1 MAPDRG
7 SASLENERV
16 GRDGEAL
23 EDDALS
29 RSRTE
34 ARAYLADQASQPQNF
49 TLRGVLVGL
58 AIGVVI
64 CFSNMYF
71 GLQTGWVSGMAM
83 PSALIG
89 FAYFKVV
96 AKTLKLPFTPVEN
109 VLIQSVAGSVG
120 TMPLGCG
127 FVGVIPALNYL
138 LKPEENGPL
147 DISLWK
153 LIVWS
158 VGICFFGVVFAVP
171 LRKEMIIREKLKFP
185 SGTATALLI
194 RVLHGDEKSKTM
206 IARERRKAGDEH
218 SDDEEEVQGLLQGSS
233 AQREEHDLR
242 PSLDHGVKD
251 PAQELED
258 DGDWR
263 SKIRLLLIS
272 FGGSALYTVVSYFI
286 PQLHDIPVFGLPL
299 AQTWLWTL
307 NPSPAYVGQGIIM
320 GPATTLHMLLGAII
334 GWGILSPLAK
344 HKGWAPGPVSDWTN
358 GSKGWIVWI
367 SLAIMLADSLV
378 SLGWLLLRPLI
389 TIGKAY
395 YPIAKNTFQSHTW
408 KELFTLNITLNQQYT
423 QLDDGTSANPLTAIK
438 QKLAE
443 GAEPDA
449 PPEHL
454 ISNRTT
460 IIGLIASLVL
470 CVIAVHVSFPGII
483 PFRLTLL
490 SLVLALFLSIM
501 GVRALGET
509 DLNPVSGISK
519 LTQLVFALV
528 TPTTG
533 PGAKNAVI
541 INLVAGAISESAA
554 LQAGDLLQDLKC
566 GHLLGAAPNAQF
578 WGQMIGSAVGAV
590 LSAVVY
596 KLYTHVY
603 TIPGGLFEV
612 PTGYVWVF
620 TARLVTGTGL
630 PPMVKEWASGAAV
643 IFAVGTVIRVWGNN
657 RKQRGL
663 SGWWIDF
670 VPGGIAVAVGMY
682 NTPSFTLARTMGG
695 LLSLWWRRWKGRSE
709 TPIIVLASG
718 LILGEGYI
726 LLISHRPIYP
736 SNCFTISSPIVSFPS
751 IAPYFYYISSS
762 TKMDSQP
769 FSAPSRTQDKLHQDL
784 SRSKRKA
791 DYDEK
796 KKTEKKVYKE
806 AEQAMDAGLPAGG
819 KEMEQVEKRLR
830 KTALPEQLESDS
842 DEEILAHTERM
853 E

>member
-1 MAPDRG
+1 
-7 SASLENERV
+7 
-16 GRDGEAL
+16 
-23 EDDALS
+23 
-29 RSRTE
+29 
-34 ARAYLADQASQPQNF
+34 
-49 TLRGVLVGL
+49 
-58 AIGVVI
+58 
-64 CFSNMYF
+64 MYF

-109 VLIQSVAGSVG
+109 VLVQSVAGSVG

-127 FVGVIPALNYL
+127 FVGVFPALNYL

-194 RVLHGDEKSKTM
+194 KVLHGDEKSETM
-206 IARERRKAGDEH
+206 TAREEVQDRDDQ
-218 SDDEEEVQGLLQGSS
+218 SDDGEAQGLLQGSN

-242 PSLDHGVKD
+242 PSMDDSMKD
-251 PAQELED
+251 PDQELGE

-272 FGGSALYTVVSYFI
+272 FGGSALYTVVSYFV
-286 PQLHDIPVFGLPL
+286 PQLHEIPVFGLPL
-299 AQTWLWTL
+299 AQNWLWTL

-344 HKGWAPGPVSDWTN
+344 HKEWAPGPVSDWTN

-378 SLGWLLLRPLI
+378 SLGWLLLRPVI
-389 TIGKAY
+389 TVARAY
-395 YPIAKNTFQSHTW
+395 YPTAKENFQSHTW
-408 KELFTLNITLNQQYT
+408 KEILTLNITSKPQYT
-423 QLDDGTSANPLTAIK
+423 QLSDGTSVNPLTAIK
-438 QKLAE
+438 QHLAE

-470 CVIAVHVSFPGII
+470 CVAAVHISFPNLI

-490 SLVLALFLSIM
+490 SLVLALVLSIM

-596 KLYTHVY
+596 KLYTNVY

-620 TARLVTGTGL
+620 TARLVTGKGL
-630 PPMVKEWASGAAV
+630 PPMVKEWASGAAI
-643 IFAVGTVIRVWGNN
+643 IFAVGTMIRVWGNN

-670 VPGGIAVAVGMY
+670 VPGGIAVAVGMLTTLLSPILGQLTHCIGMY
-682 NTPSFTLARTMGG
+682 NTPSFTLARTIGG

-718 LILGEGYI
+718 LILGEGLFSI
-726 LLISHRPIYP
+726 VNLLLAS
-736 SNCFTISSPIVSFPS
+736 
-751 IAPYFYYISSS
+751 
-762 TKMDSQP
+762 
-769 FSAPSRTQDKLHQDL
+769 L
-784 SRSKRKA
+784 
-791 DYDEK
+791 
-796 KKTEKKVYKE
+796 KVPH
-806 AEQAMDAGLPAGG
+806 L
-819 KEMEQVEKRLR
+819 
-830 KTALPEQLESDS
+830 
-842 DEEILAHTERM
+842 
-853 E
+853 

>member
-7 SASLENERV
+7 SAQLDNGRV
-16 GRDGEAL
+16 GNH
-23 EDDALS
+23 EDAESDTLS
-29 RSRTE
+29 RSRSGT
-34 ARAYLADQASQPQNF
+34 RKYLAQQARQPQNF

-96 AKTLKLPFTPVEN
+96 ARTLKLPFTPVEN
-109 VLIQSVAGSVG
+109 VLVQSVAGSVG

-138 LKPEENGPL
+138 LTEDENGPL

-153 LIVWS
+153 LIIWS

-194 RVLHGDEKSKTM
+194 KVLHGDEKLST
-206 IARERRKAGDEH
+206 KATRAGEDGD
-218 SDDEEEVQGLLQGSS
+218 SDEEEESQGLLQSS
-233 AQREEHDLR
+233 NGTREENDLR
-242 PSLDHGVKD
+242 PSLDE
-251 PAQELED
+251 AQEQDDELGS
-258 DGDWR
+258 DGDWKA
-263 SKIRLLLIS
+263 KIRLLLIS
-272 FGGSALYTVVSYFI
+272 FAGSALYTVVSYFI
-286 PQLHDIPVFGLPL
+286 PQLHDIPIFGLPL
-299 AQTWLWTL
+299 ATKWLWTL

-334 GWGILSPLAK
+334 GWGVLSPLAK
-344 HKGWAPGPVSDWTN
+344 HKGWASGPVSDWTN

-378 SLGWLLLRPLI
+378 SLGWLLLRPLVGI
-389 TIGKAY
+389 ARIY
-395 YPIAKNTFQSHTW
+395 YPTAKETLQSHTW
-408 KELFTLNITLNQQYT
+408 RELLTLNITRKQRYT
-423 QLDDGTSANPLTAIK
+423 QLNDGSTEGPIATIK
-438 QKLAE
+438 RHLAE
-443 GAEPDA
+443 GQEPDA

-460 IIGLIASLVL
+460 IIGLIVSLVL
-470 CVIAVHVSFPGII
+470 CIVAVHISFPGLI

-490 SLVLALFLSIM
+490 ALVLALFLSIM

-519 LTQLVFALV
+519 LTQLVFALA
-528 TPTTG
+528 TPRG
-533 PGAKNAVI
+533 NKNAVI

-566 GHLLGAAPNAQF
+566 GHLLGAAPSAQF
-578 WGQMIGSAVGAV
+578 YGQIIGSAVGAV
-590 LSAVVY
+590 LSAAVY
-596 KLYTHVY
+596 KLYTNVY
-603 TIPGGLFEV
+603 KIPGGLFEV

-643 IFAVGTVIRVWGNN
+643 MFAVSTAIRVYATS
-657 RKQRGL
+657 RKQRGI
-663 SGWWIDF
+663 GGKWIDF

-682 NTPSFTLARTMGG
+682 NTPSFTLARTIGG
-695 LLSLWWRRWKGRSE
+695 LISLWWRRWKGRSE

-718 LILGEGYI
+718 LILGEG
-726 LLISHRPIYP
+726 LFS
-736 SNCFTISSPIVSFPS
+736 IVN
-751 IAPYFYYISSS
+751 
-762 TKMDSQP
+762 
-769 FSAPSRTQDKLHQDL
+769 L
-784 SRSKRKA
+784 
-791 DYDEK
+791 
-796 KKTEKKVYKE
+796 V
-806 AEQAMDAGLPAGG
+806 
-819 KEMEQVEKRLR
+819 
-830 KTALPEQLESDS
+830 
-842 DEEILAHTERM
+842 LASLGVAHL
-853 E
+853 

>member
-7 SASLENERV
+7 SASLDNERA
-16 GRDGEAL
+16 GSH
-23 EDDALS
+23 EDDSQS
-29 RSRTE
+29 RRRKSS
-34 ARAYLADQASQPQNF
+34 ARKYLAKRAAQPQNF
-49 TLRGVLVGL
+49 TVRGVVVGL

-96 AKTLKLPFTPVEN
+96 ARTLKFPFTPVEN
-109 VLIQSVAGSVG
+109 VLVQSVAGSVG

-138 LKPEENGPL
+138 LTVEENGPL
-147 DISLWK
+147 DISLWR

-158 VGICFFGVVFAVP
+158 LGICFFGVVFAVP

-194 RVLHGDEKSKTM
+194 RVLHGDEKPPT
-206 IARERRKAGDEH
+206 ATREDNDNDNESEGEDET
-218 SDDEEEVQGLLQGSS
+218 EGLLRGSS
-233 AQREEHDLR
+233 SQREENDLR
-242 PSLDHGVKD
+242 PSLDEEVEG
-251 PAQELED
+251 QEQED
-258 DGDWR
+258 DLASQGEWKA
-263 SKIRLLLIS
+263 KIRLLMIS

-286 PQLHDIPVFGLPL
+286 PQLHNIPIFGLPL
-299 AQTWLWTL
+299 ATKWLWTL

-334 GWGILSPLAK
+334 GWGVLSPLAK

-367 SLAIMLADSLV
+367 SLAIMLVDSLV

-389 TIGKAY
+389 SITKLY
-395 YPIAKNTFQSHTW
+395 YPTAKETFQSHTW
-408 KELFTLNITLNQQYT
+408 HDLFTLNITRKQSYT
-423 QLDDGTSANPLTAIK
+423 QLDSSTPQGPIASIK
-438 QKLAE
+438 AHLAQDN
-443 GAEPDA
+443 EPDA

-454 ISNRTT
+454 ISTRTT
-460 IIGLIASLVL
+460 SIGLVASLVI
-470 CVIAVHVSFPGII
+470 CIVAVHISFPNTI
-483 PFRLTLL
+483 PLRLTLL
-490 SLVLALFLSIM
+490 SLVLALLLSIM

-528 TPTTG
+528 TPTSG
-533 PGAKNAVI
+533 PAAKNAVI

-566 GHLLGAAPNAQF
+566 GHLLGAAPSAQF
-578 WGQMIGSAVGAV
+578 YGQIIGSAVGAV
-590 LSAVVY
+590 LSALVY
-596 KLYTHVY
+596 KLYTNVY

-620 TARLVTGTGL
+620 TARLVTGSGL
-630 PPMVKEWASGAAV
+630 PPMVKEWASGAAI
-643 IFAVGTVIRVWGNN
+643 IFAALTVVRVWGNN
-657 RKQRGL
+657 RKMRGL

-670 VPGGIAVAVGMY
+670 VPGGIAVAVGMCSTHVFLEVSSLLTSVGMY
-682 NTPSFTLARTMGG
+682 NTPSFTLARTIGG
-695 LLSLWWRRWKGRSE
+695 LISLWWRRWKGRSE

-718 LILGEGYI
+718 LILGEGLFSI
-726 LLISHRPIYP
+726 VNLLLAS
-736 SNCFTISSPIVSFPS
+736 
-751 IAPYFYYISSS
+751 
-762 TKMDSQP
+762 
-769 FSAPSRTQDKLHQDL
+769 L
-784 SRSKRKA
+784 S
-791 DYDEK
+791 
-796 KKTEKKVYKE
+796 VPH
-806 AEQAMDAGLPAGG
+806 L
-819 KEMEQVEKRLR
+819 
-830 KTALPEQLESDS
+830 
-842 DEEILAHTERM
+842 
-853 E
+853 

>member
-1 MAPDRG
+1 
-7 SASLENERV
+7 
-16 GRDGEAL
+16 
-23 EDDALS
+23 
-29 RSRTE
+29 
-34 ARAYLADQASQPQNF
+34 
-49 TLRGVLVGL
+49 
-58 AIGVVI
+58 
-64 CFSNMYF
+64 MYF

-109 VLIQSVAGSVG
+109 VLVQSVAGSVG

-194 RVLHGDEKSKTM
+194 KVLHGDEKSETM
-206 IARERRKAGDEH
+206 TAREEVQDRDDQ
-218 SDDEEEVQGLLQGSS
+218 SDDGEAQGLLQGSN

-242 PSLDHGVKD
+242 PSMDDSMKD
-251 PAQELED
+251 PDQELGE

-272 FGGSALYTVVSYFI
+272 FGGSALYTVVSYFV
-286 PQLHDIPVFGLPL
+286 PQLHEIPVFGLPL
-299 AQTWLWTL
+299 AQNWLWTL

-344 HKGWAPGPVSDWTN
+344 HKEWAPGPVSDWTN

-378 SLGWLLLRPLI
+378 SLGWLLLRPVI
-389 TIGKAY
+389 TVARAY
-395 YPIAKNTFQSHTW
+395 YPTAKENFQSHTW
-408 KELFTLNITLNQQYT
+408 KEILTLNITSKPQYT
-423 QLDDGTSANPLTAIK
+423 QLSDGTSVNPLTAIK
-438 QKLAE
+438 QHLAE

-470 CVIAVHVSFPGII
+470 CVAAVHISFPNLI

-490 SLVLALFLSIM
+490 SLVLALVLSIM

-596 KLYTHVY
+596 KLYTNVY

-620 TARLVTGTGL
+620 TARLVTGKGL
-630 PPMVKEWASGAAV
+630 PPMVKEWASGAAIV
-643 IFAVGTVIRVWGNN
+643 FAVGTMIRVWGNN

-670 VPGGIAVAVGMY
+670 VPGGIAVAVGMLTTLLSPILGQLTHCIGMY
-682 NTPSFTLARTMGG
+682 NTPSFTLARTIGG

-718 LILGEGYI
+718 LILGEGLFSI
-726 LLISHRPIYP
+726 VNLLLAS
-736 SNCFTISSPIVSFPS
+736 
-751 IAPYFYYISSS
+751 
-762 TKMDSQP
+762 
-769 FSAPSRTQDKLHQDL
+769 L
-784 SRSKRKA
+784 
-791 DYDEK
+791 
-796 KKTEKKVYKE
+796 KVPH
-806 AEQAMDAGLPAGG
+806 L
-819 KEMEQVEKRLR
+819 
-830 KTALPEQLESDS
+830 
-842 DEEILAHTERM
+842 
-853 E
+853 

>member
-7 SASLENERV
+7 STSLENERA
-16 GRDGEAL
+16 GLLDGAG
-23 EDDALS
+23 DDAAGPGDAV
-29 RSRTE
+29 
-34 ARAYLADQASQPQNF
+34 ARDYLAEQASQPQNF

-96 AKTLKLPFTPVEN
+96 ARTLKLPFTPVEN
-109 VLIQSVAGSVG
+109 VLVQSVAGSVG

-138 LKPEENGPL
+138 LTPEENGPL
-147 DISLWK
+147 DISLWR
-153 LIVWS
+153 LIIWS

-171 LRKEMIIREKLKFP
+171 LRREMIIREKLKFP

-194 RVLHGDEKSKTM
+194 KVLHGDEKSPNLV
-206 IARERRKAGDEH
+206 ARERRQNE
-218 SDDEEEVQGLLQGSS
+218 DDQAEGGESQGLLQRSS
-233 AQREEHDLR
+233 SQHEEHDLR
-242 PSLDHGVKD
+242 LSVDESARSQPE
-251 PAQELED
+251 ELGD
-258 DGDWR
+258 DGDWK

-272 FGGSALYTVVSYFI
+272 FGGSALYTVLSYFI
-286 PQLHDIPVFGLPL
+286 PQLHDIPIFGLPL

-320 GPATTLHMLLGAII
+320 GPATTLHMLLGAFI

-378 SLGWLLLRPLI
+378 SLGWLVLRPLLALVR
-389 TIGKAY
+389 AY
-395 YPIAKNTFQSHTW
+395 YPTIHQTFASHTW
-408 KELFTLNITLNQQYT
+408 SQLLTLNIS
-423 QLDDGTSANPLTAIK
+423 TSQPYAPLTPSNPISALK
-438 QKLAE
+438 SHLADTN
-443 GAEPDA
+443 EPDA
-449 PPEHL
+449 PPSHL
-454 ISNRTT
+454 ISTRVTL
-460 IIGLIASLVL
+460 IGLILSLLL
-470 CVIAVHVSFPGII
+470 CIAAVHTSFPSLI
-483 PFRLTLL
+483 PLRLTLL
-490 SLVLALFLSIM
+490 SLILALFLSIM

-566 GHLLGAAPNAQF
+566 GHLLGAAPKAQF
-578 WGQMIGSAVGAV
+578 YGQLIGSAVGAV

-620 TARLVTGTGL
+620 TARLVTGKGL

-643 IFAVGTVIRVWGNN
+643 IFALGTVVRVWGVN
-657 RKQRGL
+657 RKMRGR
-663 SGWWIDF
+663 SGWWVDF

-682 NTPSFTLARTMGG
+682 NTPSFTLARTIGG
-695 LLSLWWRRWKGRSE
+695 LISLWWRRWKGRSE

-718 LILGEGYI
+718 LILGEGLFSI
-726 LLISHRPIYP
+726 VNLLLAS
-736 SNCFTISSPIVSFPS
+736 
-751 IAPYFYYISSS
+751 
-762 TKMDSQP
+762 
-769 FSAPSRTQDKLHQDL
+769 L
-784 SRSKRKA
+784 S
-791 DYDEK
+791 
-796 KKTEKKVYKE
+796 V
-806 AEQAMDAGLPAGG
+806 PH
-819 KEMEQVEKRLR
+819 V
-830 KTALPEQLESDS
+830 
-842 DEEILAHTERM
+842 
-853 E
+853 

>member
-7 SASLENERV
+7 SSPHPSTDDYERV
-16 GRDGEAL
+16 
-23 EDDALS
+23 DDAGDDAPIHAADRDYL
-29 RSRTE
+29 TE
-34 ARAYLADQASQPQNF
+34 QAGQPQNF

-96 AKTLKLPFTPVEN
+96 ARTLKFPFTPVEN
-109 VLIQSVAGSVG
+109 VLVQSVAGSVG

-138 LKPEENGPL
+138 LKPEEGGPL

-171 LRKEMIIREKLKFP
+171 LRREMIIREKLKFP

-194 RVLHGDEKSKTM
+194 KVLHSEEGTKRAASQHPNGGNQGGDES
-206 IARERRKAGDEH
+206 R
-218 SDDEEEVQGLLQGSS
+218 GLLQDER
-233 AQREEHDLR
+233 AEAE
-242 PSLDHGVKD
+242 
-251 PAQELED
+251 AQEDEAD
-258 DGDWR
+258 TGDWR
-263 SKIRLLLIS
+263 AKIRLLMIA
-272 FGGSALYTVVSYFI
+272 FAGSALYTVSSYFI

-299 AQTWLWTL
+299 ATKWLWTL

-320 GPATTLHMLLGAII
+320 GPATTLHMLLGAVI

-389 TIGKAY
+389 TLARFY
-395 YPIAKNTFQSHTW
+395 YPSAKETFHSHTW
-408 KELFTLNITLNQQYT
+408 RELLTFNVFRQQGYT
-423 QLDDGTSANPLTAIK
+423 PLPDGIAANPMVAFKHHLNS
-438 QKLAE
+438 E
-443 GAEPDA
+443 SEPDA

-454 ISNRTT
+454 VSTRTT
-460 IIGLIASLVL
+460 LVGLVASLVL
-470 CVIAVHVSFPGII
+470 CIVAVHVSFPGLI

-490 SLVLALFLSIM
+490 SLVLALLLSIM

-533 PGAKNAVI
+533 PGARNAVI
-541 INLVAGAISESAA
+541 INLVAGAVSESAA

-566 GHLLGAAPNAQF
+566 GHLIGAAPNAQF
-578 WGQMIGSAVGAV
+578 WGQMIGSGFGAV

-596 KLYTHVY
+596 KLYTNVY

-630 PPMVKEWASGAAV
+630 PPMVGQWASGAAL
-643 IFAVGTVIRVWGNN
+643 IFTVGTMIRVWGTN

-663 SGWWIDF
+663 SGWWVDF

-682 NTPSFTLARTMGG
+682 NTPSFTLARTFGG
-695 LLSLWWRRWKGRSE
+695 LISLWWRRWQGKDE

-718 LILGEGYI
+718 LILGEGLFSI
-726 LLISHRPIYP
+726 VNLLLAS
-736 SNCFTISSPIVSFPS
+736 
-751 IAPYFYYISSS
+751 
-762 TKMDSQP
+762 
-769 FSAPSRTQDKLHQDL
+769 L
-784 SRSKRKA
+784 
-791 DYDEK
+791 
-796 KKTEKKVYKE
+796 KVPH
-806 AEQAMDAGLPAGG
+806 L
-819 KEMEQVEKRLR
+819 
-830 KTALPEQLESDS
+830 
-842 DEEILAHTERM
+842 
-853 E
+853 

>member
-7 SASLENERV
+7 STSLDDERSEPNH
-16 GRDGEAL
+16 D
-23 EDDALS
+23 
-29 RSRTE
+29 RSG
-34 ARAYLADQASQPQNF
+34 ARRYLAERASEPQNF
-49 TLRGVLVGL
+49 TVRGVLVGL

-96 AKTLKLPFTPVEN
+96 ARTLKLPFTPVEN
-109 VLIQSVAGSVG
+109 VLVQSVAGSVG

-127 FVGVIPALNYL
+127 FVGVVPALNFL

-147 DISLWK
+147 DISLWR
-153 LIVWS
+153 LIVWA

-194 RVLHGDEKSKTM
+194 KVLHGDEKSKN
-206 IARERRKAGDEH
+206 IASQDTQDNRT
-218 SDDEEEVQGLLQGSS
+218 EEEQGLLQTPGT
-233 AQREEHDLR
+233 QQEEHDLR
-242 PSLDHGVKD
+242 PSLDSD
-251 PAQELED
+251 IQDQDREELGA

-263 SKIRLLLIS
+263 SKIKLLLIS
-272 FGGSALYTVVSYFI
+272 FGGSALFTVISYFI
-286 PQLHDIPVFGLPL
+286 PQLHDIPIFGLTL
-299 AQTWLWTL
+299 ANKWLWTL

-334 GWGILSPLAK
+334 GWGVLSPLAK
-344 HKGWAPGPVSDWTN
+344 HKEWAPGPVSDWTN

-378 SLGWLLLRPLI
+378 SLGWLILRPLVV
-389 TIGKAY
+389 AARSY
-395 YPIAKNTFQSHTW
+395 YPTAKETFQSHTW
-408 KELFTLNITLNQQYT
+408 KELFTLKINEHQEYTPLGDSAIT
-423 QLDDGTSANPLTAIK
+423 NPIATIK
-438 QKLAE
+438 QHLQE

-460 IIGLIASLVL
+460 IIGLVASLIL
-470 CVIAVHVSFPGII
+470 CIIAVHVSFPGLI

-541 INLVAGAISESAA
+541 INLVAGAVSESAA

-566 GHLLGAAPNAQF
+566 GHLIGAAPNAQF

-596 KLYTHVY
+596 KLYTNVY

-620 TARLVTGTGL
+620 TARLVTGKGL

-643 IFAVGTVIRVWGNN
+643 IFAASTIIRVWGTN

-670 VPGGIAVAVGMY
+670 VPGGIAVAVGK
-682 NTPSFTLARTMGG
+682 FL
-695 LLSLWWRRWKGRSE
+695 
-709 TPIIVLASG
+709 
-718 LILGEGYI
+718 
-726 LLISHRPIYP
+726 
-736 SNCFTISSPIVSFPS
+736 FVSFVAT
-751 IAPYFYYISSS
+751 IADDDQAC
-762 TKMDSQP
+762 TTLRR
-769 FSAPSRTQDKLHQDL
+769 SR
-784 SRSKRKA
+784 
-791 DYDEK
+791 
-796 KKTEKKVYKE
+796 
-806 AEQAMDAGLPAGG
+806 
-819 KEMEQVEKRLR
+819 
-830 KTALPEQLESDS
+830 
-842 DEEILAHTERM
+842 
-853 E
+853 

>member
-7 SASLENERV
+7 SLESERAGQREDAPL
-16 GRDGEAL
+16 GR
-23 EDDALS
+23 S
-29 RSRTE
+29 RSG
-34 ARAYLADQASQPQNF
+34 AQKYLAEQASQPQNF

-96 AKTLKLPFTPVEN
+96 ARTLKLPFTPVEN
-109 VLIQSVAGSVG
+109 VLVQSVAGSVG

-138 LKPEENGPL
+138 LTEEENGPL
-147 DISLWK
+147 NISLWR

-158 VGICFFGVVFAVP
+158 LGICFFGVVFAVP

-194 RVLHGDEKSKTM
+194 RVLHGDEKSKDVV
-206 IARERRKAGDEH
+206 ARET
-218 SDDEEEVQGLLQGSS
+218 SDGNDDGEEETQGLLRGSS
-233 AQREEHDLR
+233 VREEHDLR
-242 PSLDHGVKD
+242 PSLDH
-251 PAQELED
+251 AERQEQDNELGS
-258 DGDWR
+258 DGDWKD
-263 SKIRLLLIS
+263 KIRLLLIS
-272 FGGSALYTVVSYFI
+272 FAGSALYTVVSYFI
-286 PQLHDIPVFGLPL
+286 PQLHDIPILGLPL
-299 AQTWLWTL
+299 ATKWLWTL

-389 TIGKAY
+389 S
-395 YPIAKNTFQSHTW
+395 IAKLYFPTAKATFQSHTW
-408 KELFTLNITLNQQYT
+408 RDLLTLNISRQQRYT
-423 QLDDGTSANPLTAIK
+423 PLPNSSSQNPISAIK
-438 QKLAE
+438 SHLAKDQ
-443 GAEPDA
+443 EPDA

-460 IIGLIASLVL
+460 ILGLIASLIL
-470 CVIAVHVSFPGII
+470 CVIAVHISFPTLI
-483 PFRLTLL
+483 PLRLTLL
-490 SLVLALFLSIM
+490 SLVLALLLSIM

-566 GHLLGAAPNAQF
+566 GHLLGAAPSAQF
-578 WGQMIGSAVGAV
+578 YGQIIGSAVGAV
-590 LSAVVY
+590 VSALVY
-596 KLYTHVY
+596 RLYTSVY

-620 TARLVTGTGL
+620 TARLVTGSGL
-630 PPMVKEWASGAAV
+630 PPMVKEWAGGAAV
-643 IFAVGTVIRVWGNN
+643 VFAVGTVVRVWGNA
-657 RKQRGL
+657 RKMAGQG
-663 SGWWIDF
+663 GKWIDY
-670 VPGGIAVAVGMY
+670 VPGGIAVAVGESCLTKYRLLDADFDTGMY
-682 NTPSFTLARTMGG
+682 NTPSFTLARTIGG
-695 LLSLWWRRWKGRSE
+695 LISLWWRRWKGKSE

-718 LILGEGYI
+718 LILGEGLFSI
-726 LLISHRPIYP
+726 LNLLLAS
-736 SNCFTISSPIVSFPS
+736 
-751 IAPYFYYISSS
+751 
-762 TKMDSQP
+762 
-769 FSAPSRTQDKLHQDL
+769 L
-784 SRSKRKA
+784 S
-791 DYDEK
+791 
-796 KKTEKKVYKE
+796 VPH
-806 AEQAMDAGLPAGG
+806 L
-819 KEMEQVEKRLR
+819 
-830 KTALPEQLESDS
+830 
-842 DEEILAHTERM
+842 
-853 E
+853 

>member
-7 SASLENERV
+7 STSLENERA
-16 GRDGEAL
+16 GTSNDHDE
-23 EDDALS
+23 S
-29 RSRTE
+29 RSRSG
-34 ARAYLADQASQPQNF
+34 ARRYLAERASEPQNF
-49 TLRGVLVGL
+49 TLRGVIVGL

-96 AKTLKLPFTPVEN
+96 ARTLKLPFTPVEN
-109 VLIQSVAGSVG
+109 VLVQSVAGSVG

-138 LKPEENGPL
+138 LTEEENGPL
-147 DISLWK
+147 NISQWRLV
-153 LIVWS
+153 VWS
-158 VGICFFGVVFAVP
+158 FGICFFGVVFAVP

-194 RVLHGDEKSKTM
+194 KVLHGDEKSKTM
-206 IARERRKAGDEH
+206 VAQETNDNA
-218 SDDEEEVQGLLQGSS
+218 SDAEEESRGLLQSSS

-242 PSLDHGVKD
+242 PSLDD
-251 PAQELED
+251 QAERQDRDED
-258 DGDWR
+258 LASDSDWKSR
-263 SKIRLLLIS
+263 IRLLMFS
-272 FGGSALYTVVSYFI
+272 FAGSALYTVMSYFV

-299 AQTWLWTL
+299 ATKWLWTL

-320 GPATTLHMLLGAII
+320 GPATTIHMLIGAII
-334 GWGILSPLAK
+334 GWGVLSPLAK

-389 TIGKAY
+389 TIVRLY
-395 YPIAKNTFQSHTW
+395 FPTAKETFQSHTW
-408 KELFTLNITLNQQYT
+408 HDLLTLNITRKQHYT
-423 QLDDGTSANPLTAIK
+423 ALSSSTESPITTIK
-438 QKLAE
+438 RHLSSGQ
-443 GAEPDA
+443 EPDA

-460 IIGLIASLVL
+460 ILGLIASLIL
-470 CVIAVHVSFPGII
+470 CVVAVHISFPSLI
-483 PFRLTLL
+483 PLRLTLL
-490 SLVLALFLSIM
+490 SLLLALLLSIM

-509 DLNPVSGISK
+509 DINPVSGISK

-533 PGAKNAVI
+533 PRAKNAVI

-566 GHLLGAAPNAQF
+566 GHLLGAAPSAQF
-578 WGQMIGSAVGAV
+578 YGQIIGSAVGAV
-590 LSAVVY
+590 LSALVY
-596 KLYTHVY
+596 RLYTSVY
-603 TIPGGLFEV
+603 TVPGGLFQV
-612 PTGYVWVF
+612 PTAYVWVF
-620 TARLVTGTGL
+620 TARLVTGSGL

-643 IFAVGTVIRVWGNN
+643 LFALGTVVRVWGNS
-657 RKQRGL
+657 RKTRGL

-682 NTPSFTLARTMGG
+682 NTPSFTLARTIGG
-695 LLSLWWRRWKGRSE
+695 LISLWWRRWKGRTE

-718 LILGEGYI
+718 LILGEGLFSI
-726 LLISHRPIYP
+726 VNLLMAS
-736 SNCFTISSPIVSFPS
+736 
-751 IAPYFYYISSS
+751 
-762 TKMDSQP
+762 
-769 FSAPSRTQDKLHQDL
+769 L
-784 SRSKRKA
+784 
-791 DYDEK
+791 
-796 KKTEKKVYKE
+796 KVPH
-806 AEQAMDAGLPAGG
+806 L
-819 KEMEQVEKRLR
+819 
-830 KTALPEQLESDS
+830 
-842 DEEILAHTERM
+842 
-853 E
+853 

>member
-7 SASLENERV
+7 SSPHPSTDDYER
-16 GRDGEAL
+16 A
-23 EDDALS
+23 DDAGQHAPIHAGD
-29 RSRTE
+29 RD
-34 ARAYLADQASQPQNF
+34 YLAEQADQPQNF

-96 AKTLKLPFTPVEN
+96 ARTLKLPFTPVEN
-109 VLIQSVAGSVG
+109 VLVQSVAGSVG

-127 FVGVIPALNYL
+127 FVGVIPALNFL
-138 LKPEENGPL
+138 LKPEEGGPL

-153 LIVWS
+153 LIVWA

-171 LRKEMIIREKLKFP
+171 LRREMIIREKLKFP

-194 RVLHGDEKSKTM
+194 KVLHGEKDSQTPAPQHGRGSNGEPDEV
-206 IARERRKAGDEH
+206 R
-218 SDDEEEVQGLLQGSS
+218 GLLQDDHPEFEG
-233 AQREEHDLR
+233 QR
-242 PSLDHGVKD
+242 
-251 PAQELED
+251 QED
-258 DGDWR
+258 DSDDDWKAR
-263 SKIRLLLIS
+263 IRLLVIA
-272 FGGSALYTVVSYFI
+272 FGGSALYTVASYFV
-286 PQLHDIPVFGLPL
+286 PQLHDIPIFGLPL
-299 AQTWLWTL
+299 ATNWLWTL

-334 GWGILSPLAK
+334 GWGVLSPLAK

-367 SLAIMLADSLV
+367 SLAIMLADSLI
-378 SLGWLLLRPLI
+378 SLGWLVLRPLI
-389 TIGKAY
+389 ALVRFY
-395 YPIAKNTFQSHTW
+395 YPTVRDTIRSHTW
-408 KELFTLNITLNQQYT
+408 RELLTLNISRQQGYT
-423 QLDDGTSANPLTAIK
+423 SLSGDTSTNPLTAIK
-438 QKLAE
+438 QHLDSE
-443 GAEPDA
+443 GEPDA

-454 ISNRTT
+454 VSNRTT
-460 IIGLIASLVL
+460 LIGLVGSLIL
-470 CVIAVHVSFPGII
+470 CIVAVHTTFPGLI

-490 SLVLALFLSIM
+490 SLLLALLLSIM

-528 TPTTG
+528 TPTSG

-541 INLVAGAISESAA
+541 INLVAGAVSESAA

-566 GHLLGAAPNAQF
+566 GHLIGAAPNAQF
-578 WGQMIGSAVGAV
+578 WGQMIGSGVGAV

-596 KLYTHVY
+596 KLYTNVY

-620 TARLVTGTGL
+620 TARLVTGKGL
-630 PPMVKEWASGAAV
+630 PPMVGEWASGAAV
-643 IFAVGTVIRVWGNN
+643 IFAVGTMIRVWGTN

-682 NTPSFTLARTMGG
+682 NTPSFTLARTVGG
-695 LLSLWWRRWKGRSE
+695 LVSLWWRRWKGKSE

-718 LILGEGYI
+718 LILGEGLFSI
-726 LLISHRPIYP
+726 VNLLLAS
-736 SNCFTISSPIVSFPS
+736 
-751 IAPYFYYISSS
+751 
-762 TKMDSQP
+762 
-769 FSAPSRTQDKLHQDL
+769 L
-784 SRSKRKA
+784 S
-791 DYDEK
+791 
-796 KKTEKKVYKE
+796 VPH
-806 AEQAMDAGLPAGG
+806 L
-819 KEMEQVEKRLR
+819 
-830 KTALPEQLESDS
+830 
-842 DEEILAHTERM
+842 
-853 E
+853 

>member
-7 SASLENERV
+7 SLSAATRASNA
-16 GRDGEAL
+16 RDWQREETQGSVF
-23 EDDALS
+23 DQDAS
-29 RSRTE
+29 QRSE
-34 ARAYLADQASQPQNF
+34 ARFLAHRASQPQNF

-96 AKTLKLPFTPVEN
+96 SRTLKLPFTPVEN
-109 VLIQSVAGSVG
+109 VLVQSVAGSVG

-171 LRKEMIIREKLKFP
+171 LRREMIIREKLKFP

-194 RVLHGDEKSKTM
+194 KVLHGDEKGRKDFSP
-206 IARERRKAGDEH
+206 ARDEA
-218 SDDEEEVQGLLQGSS
+218 EAEGEQQGLLRRSS
-233 AQREEHDLR
+233 TDQDSHLLR
-242 PSLDHGVKD
+242 PSLD
-251 PAQELED
+251 AEQSRNEQELGE
-258 DGDWR
+258 DGDWQA
-263 SKIRLLLIS
+263 KIRLLLIS

-286 PQLHDIPVFGLPL
+286 PQIHDIPVFGLSL
-299 AQTWLWTL
+299 AHNWLWTL

-320 GPATTLHMLLGAII
+320 GPATTLHMLLGAIV
-334 GWGILSPLAK
+334 GWGVLSPLAK
-344 HKGWAPGPVSDWTN
+344 HKDWAPGPVSDWTN

-367 SLAIMLADSLV
+367 SLAIMLSDSLV
-378 SLGWLLLRPLI
+378 SLGWLVLRPLI
-389 TIGKAY
+389 EIGRLY
-395 YPIAKNTFQSHTW
+395 YPTVRSTFQSHTW
-408 KELFTLNITLNQQYT
+408 KDLLTLNISSSSAYT
-423 QLDDGTSANPLTAIK
+423 PLSDDTSANPIANLK
-438 QKLAE
+438 SHLA
-443 GAEPDA
+443 ADSEPDA

-460 IIGLIASLVL
+460 IIGLVASLIL
-470 CVIAVHVSFPGII
+470 CVVAVHVSFPSLI
-483 PFRLTLL
+483 PLRLTLL
-490 SLVLALFLSIM
+490 ALLLALLLSIM

-528 TPTTG
+528 TPNS
-533 PGAKNAVI
+533 KNAVI

-596 KLYTHVY
+596 KLYTNVY

-620 TARLVTGTGL
+620 TARLVTGDGL

-643 IFAVGTVIRVWGNN
+643 IFAIGTGFRVWGNT
-657 RKQRGL
+657 RKRNGL
-663 SGWWIDF
+663 SGWWVDF
-670 VPGGIAVAVGMY
+670 IPGGIAVAVGMFPVLLFLHLLMARTVTDYDIGMY
-682 NTPSFTLARTMGG
+682 NAPSFTLARTIGG
-695 LLSLWWRRWKGRSE
+695 LISLWWRRWKGRSE

-718 LILGEGYI
+718 LILGEGLFSI
-726 LLISHRPIYP
+726 LNLLLAS
-736 SNCFTISSPIVSFPS
+736 
-751 IAPYFYYISSS
+751 
-762 TKMDSQP
+762 
-769 FSAPSRTQDKLHQDL
+769 L
-784 SRSKRKA
+784 
-791 DYDEK
+791 
-796 KKTEKKVYKE
+796 KVPH
-806 AEQAMDAGLPAGG
+806 L
-819 KEMEQVEKRLR
+819 
-830 KTALPEQLESDS
+830 
-842 DEEILAHTERM
+842 
-853 E
+853 

>member
-1 MAPDRG
+1 MATDRG
-7 SASLENERV
+7 PAPTGTQAGNER
-16 GRDGEAL
+16 DSQGE
-23 EDDALS
+23 E
-29 RSRTE
+29 TE
-34 ARAYLADQASQPQNF
+34 NHVSNRNISQRADTRYLAAQASHPQSF

-96 AKTLKLPFTPVEN
+96 ARTLKLPFTPVEN
-109 VLIQSVAGSVG
+109 VLVQSVAGSVG

-138 LKPEENGPL
+138 LSAEENGPL
-147 DISLWK
+147 DISLWR

-194 RVLHGDEKSKTM
+194 KVLHGDEKGKNN
-206 IARERRKAGDEH
+206 APQERADG
-218 SDDEEEVQGLLQGSS
+218 EEEEAQGLLQRSS
-233 AQREEHDLR
+233 TDQEGYLLR
-242 PSLDHGVKD
+242 PSVD
-251 PAQELED
+251 AEESRNSEELGE
-258 DGDWR
+258 DGDWKA
-263 SKIRLLLIS
+263 KIRLLLIS
-272 FGGSALYTVVSYFI
+272 FAGSALYTVVSYFI
-286 PQLHDIPVFGLPL
+286 PQIHDIPIFGLSL
-299 AQTWLWTL
+299 AHNWLWTL

-389 TIGKAY
+389 EVGRLY
-395 YPIAKNTFQSHTW
+395 YPTARSTFQSHTW
-408 KELFTLNITLNQQYT
+408 KDLFTLNITSPPTYT
-423 QLDDGTSANPLTAIK
+423 HLSDGTSTSRVTSLKSHLTAD
-438 QKLAE
+438 
-443 GAEPDA
+443 AEPDA

-454 ISNRTT
+454 ISTRTT
-460 IIGLIASLVL
+460 VIGLIASLIL
-470 CVIAVHVSFPGII
+470 CAISVHISFPSII

-490 SLVLALFLSIM
+490 ALLLALLLSIM

-528 TPTTG
+528 TPKS
-533 PGAKNAVI
+533 KNAVI

-578 WGQMIGSAVGAV
+578 WGQIIGSAVGAV

-620 TARLVTGTGL
+620 TARLVTGQGL
-630 PPMVKEWASGAAV
+630 PPMVLEWASGAAV
-643 IFAVGTVIRVWGNN
+643 IFAIGTGFRVWGNT
-657 RKQRGL
+657 RKRNGL

-670 VPGGIAVAVGMY
+670 IPGGIAVAVGMFTTPLFLHVFGGVGMRADCYLGMY
-682 NTPSFTLARTMGG
+682 NTPSFTLARTIGG
-695 LLSLWWRRWKGRSE
+695 LISLWWRHWKGRSE

-718 LILGEGYI
+718 LILGEGLFSI
-726 LLISHRPIYP
+726 MNLLLAS
-736 SNCFTISSPIVSFPS
+736 
-751 IAPYFYYISSS
+751 
-762 TKMDSQP
+762 
-769 FSAPSRTQDKLHQDL
+769 L
-784 SRSKRKA
+784 
-791 DYDEK
+791 
-796 KKTEKKVYKE
+796 
-806 AEQAMDAGLPAGG
+806 
-819 KEMEQVEKRLR
+819 QVPHL
-830 KTALPEQLESDS
+830 
-842 DEEILAHTERM
+842 
-853 E
+853 

>member
-7 SASLENERV
+7 STSLDDERV
-16 GRDGEAL
+16 GNR
-23 EDDALS
+23 EDPTGS
-29 RSRTE
+29 RSRSG
-34 ARAYLADQASQPQNF
+34 ARKYLAQQAAQPQNF
-49 TLRGVLVGL
+49 TLRGVVVGL

-89 FAYFKVV
+89 FAYFKVI
-96 AKTLKLPFTPVEN
+96 ARTLKLPFTPVEN
-109 VLIQSVAGSVG
+109 VLVQSVAGSVG

-138 LKPEENGPL
+138 LTEEENGPL
-147 DISLWK
+147 NISLWR
-153 LIVWS
+153 LIIWS

-206 IARERRKAGDEH
+206 VARETN
-218 SDDEEEVQGLLQGSS
+218 DDESEGEEESQGLLQGSS
-233 AQREEHDLR
+233 TQREEHDLR
-242 PSLDHGVKD
+242 PSLDDQVEGQ
-251 PAQELED
+251 AQEQDLAS
-258 DGDWR
+258 DGEWKA
-263 SKIRLLLIS
+263 KIRLLLIS
-272 FGGSALYTVVSYFI
+272 FAGSALYTVISYFV

-299 AQTWLWTL
+299 ATKWLWTL

-334 GWGILSPLAK
+334 GWGVLSPLAK

-389 TIGKAY
+389 SIGRLY
-395 YPIAKNTFQSHTW
+395 YPIAKETFQSHTW
-408 KELFTLNITLNQQYT
+408 RELFTLNITRKQRYH
-423 QLDDGTSANPLTAIK
+423 PLSSTTESPITAIK
-438 QKLAE
+438 RHLAE
-443 GAEPDA
+443 DQEPDA

-470 CVIAVHVSFPGII
+470 CVVAVHISFPNLI

-490 SLVLALFLSIM
+490 SLFLALFLSVM

-578 WGQMIGSAVGAV
+578 YGQIIGSAVGAV
-590 LSAVVY
+590 LSALVY
-596 KLYTHVY
+596 KLYTNVY

-620 TARLVTGTGL
+620 TARLVTGSGL

-643 IFAVGTVIRVWGNN
+643 IFAVLTIVRVWGNN
-657 RKQRGL
+657 RKTRGL

-670 VPGGIAVAVGMY
+670 VPGGIAVAVGEL
-682 NTPSFTLARTMGG
+682 FCAD
-695 LLSLWWRRWKGRSE
+695 W
-709 TPIIVLASG
+709 
-718 LILGEGYI
+718 GYGV
-726 LLISHRPIYP
+726 
-736 SNCFTISSPIVSFPS
+736 C
-751 IAPYFYYISSS
+751 
-762 TKMDSQP
+762 
-769 FSAPSRTQDKLHQDL
+769 
-784 SRSKRKA
+784 
-791 DYDEK
+791 
-796 KKTEKKVYKE
+796 
-806 AEQAMDAGLPAGG
+806 
-819 KEMEQVEKRLR
+819 
-830 KTALPEQLESDS
+830 
-842 DEEILAHTERM
+842 
-853 E
+853 

>member
-7 SASLENERV
+7 SSPRPSTNDYERAE
-16 GRDGEAL
+16 DAGEAG
-23 EDDALS
+23 DNASIHAGD
-29 RSRTE
+29 RD
-34 ARAYLADQASQPQNF
+34 YLAEQANQPQNF

-96 AKTLKLPFTPVEN
+96 ARTLKLPFTPVEN
-109 VLIQSVAGSVG
+109 VLVQSVAGSVG

-127 FVGVIPALNYL
+127 FVGVIPALNFL
-138 LKPEENGPL
+138 LKPEEGGPL

-153 LIVWS
+153 LIIWA

-171 LRKEMIIREKLKFP
+171 LRREMIIREKLKFP

-194 RVLHGDEKSKTM
+194 KVLHGEKESNPTAAHSGDDRDGASDE
-206 IARERRKAGDEH
+206 AR
-218 SDDEEEVQGLLQGSS
+218 GLLQD
-233 AQREEHDLR
+233 QRVDTQGEEQDN
-242 PSLDHGVKD
+242 DND
-251 PAQELED
+251 A
-258 DGDWR
+258 DWKA
-263 SKIRLLLIS
+263 KIRLLIIA
-272 FGGSALYTVVSYFI
+272 FAGSALYTVSSYFI
-286 PQLHDIPVFGLPL
+286 PQLHDIPIFGLPL
-299 AQTWLWTL
+299 ATKWLWTL

-320 GPATTLHMLLGAII
+320 GPATTLHMLLGAIV

-367 SLAIMLADSLV
+367 SLAIMLADSLI
-378 SLGWLLLRPLI
+378 SLGWLVLRPLI
-389 TIGKAY
+389 ALARTY
-395 YPIAKNTFQSHTW
+395 YPTAKETFHSHTW
-408 KELFTLNITLNQQYT
+408 RELVTLNISKRQGYT
-423 QLDDGTSANPLTAIK
+423 SLSDGTIIDPIAAVK
-438 QKLAE
+438 QHLNDSN
-443 GAEPDA
+443 EPDA

-454 ISNRTT
+454 ISTRTT
-460 IIGLIASLVL
+460 LIGLVSSLVL
-470 CVIAVHVSFPGII
+470 CIVAVHVSFPGLI

-490 SLVLALFLSIM
+490 SLVLALLLSVM

-541 INLVAGAISESAA
+541 INLVAGAVSESAA

-566 GHLLGAAPNAQF
+566 GHLIGAAPNAQF

-596 KLYTHVY
+596 KLYTNVY

-620 TARLVTGTGL
+620 TARLVTGKGL
-630 PPMVKEWASGAAV
+630 PPMVGEWASGAAV
-643 IFAVGTVIRVWGNN
+643 IFAVGTMIRVWGMN

-682 NTPSFTLARTMGG
+682 NTPSFTLARTVGG
-695 LLSLWWRRWKGRSE
+695 LVSLWWRRWKGKSE

-718 LILGEGYI
+718 LILGEGLFSI
-726 LLISHRPIYP
+726 MNLLLAS
-736 SNCFTISSPIVSFPS
+736 
-751 IAPYFYYISSS
+751 
-762 TKMDSQP
+762 
-769 FSAPSRTQDKLHQDL
+769 L
-784 SRSKRKA
+784 
-791 DYDEK
+791 
-796 KKTEKKVYKE
+796 KVPH
-806 AEQAMDAGLPAGG
+806 L
-819 KEMEQVEKRLR
+819 
-830 KTALPEQLESDS
+830 
-842 DEEILAHTERM
+842 
-853 E
+853 

>member
-7 SASLENERV
+7 STSLDDERA
-16 GRDGEAL
+16 GYQEGTA
-23 EDDALS
+23 DAAPS
-29 RSRTE
+29 RSRSG
-34 ARAYLADQASQPQNF
+34 ARRRLAEHAAQPQNF

-89 FAYFKVV
+89 FAYFKVI
-96 AKTLKLPFTPVEN
+96 ARTLKLPFTPVEN
-109 VLIQSVAGSVG
+109 VLVQSVAGSVG

-147 DISLWK
+147 DISLWR
-153 LIVWS
+153 LVIWS

-171 LRKEMIIREKLKFP
+171 LRREMIIREKLKFP

-194 RVLHGDEKSKTM
+194 KVLHGEEKPSKS
-206 IARERRKAGDEH
+206 ASRNRVQDN
-218 SDDEEEVQGLLQGSS
+218 SDGEEEAEGLLQSS
-233 AQREEHDLR
+233 RSQLEEHDLR
-242 PSLDHGVKD
+242 PSLDGNVQSHD
-251 PAQELED
+251 DDQELGE
-258 DGDWR
+258 DGDWK

-272 FGGSALYTVVSYFI
+272 FSGSALYTVASYFV
-286 PQLHDIPVFGLPL
+286 PQLHNIPIFGLPL
-299 AQTWLWTL
+299 AQSWLWTL

-334 GWGILSPLAK
+334 GWGVLSPLAK
-344 HKGWAPGPVSDWTN
+344 YKEWAPGPVSDWTN

-389 TIGKAY
+389 AVLQAY
-395 YPIAKNTFQSHTW
+395 YPTAKGIFQSHTW
-408 KELFTLNITLNQQYT
+408 KELLTFNITSRQRYTPLN
-423 QLDDGTSANPLTAIK
+423 DSTSSNPLTAIK
-438 QKLAE
+438 QHLAD

-454 ISNRTT
+454 ISTRTT
-460 IIGLIASLVL
+460 IIGLIVSLVL
-470 CVIAVHVSFPGII
+470 CVAAVHISFPGLI

-566 GHLLGAAPNAQF
+566 GHLIGAAPNAQF
-578 WGQMIGSAVGAV
+578 YGQLIGSAVGAV

-596 KLYTHVY
+596 KLYTNVY

-620 TARLVTGTGL
+620 TARLVTGKGL

-643 IFAVGTVIRVWGNN
+643 IFAIGTMIRVWGTN

-670 VPGGIAVAVGMY
+670 VPGGIAVAVG
-682 NTPSFTLARTMGG
+682 
-695 LLSLWWRRWKGRSE
+695 
-709 TPIIVLASG
+709 
-718 LILGEGYI
+718 
-726 LLISHRPIYP
+726 
-736 SNCFTISSPIVSFPS
+736 
-751 IAPYFYYISSS
+751 
-762 TKMDSQP
+762 
-769 FSAPSRTQDKLHQDL
+769 KL
-784 SRSKRKA
+784 
-791 DYDEK
+791 
-796 KKTEKKVYKE
+796 
-806 AEQAMDAGLPAGG
+806 
-819 KEMEQVEKRLR
+819 
-830 KTALPEQLESDS
+830 
-842 DEEILAHTERM
+842 
-853 E
+853 